1 MIAKT
6 GDASAGRGRRST
18 FTISDAEESSE
29 GDTDDSQQP
38 SAKIRVHSKSSSA
51 TTTTKAGRDTSG
63 VSKRALNGNAAGT
76 RRSSGSCSDRSTSRL
91 IGITRGE
98 ERSDSCKKFITG
110 FGVITAMIGFMVLVF
125 IQYEANSPSIL
136 NKDPEYWGKTLKSLR
151 DEMKVLKQEFAAQ
164 DKRSW
169 ALISSSVQG
178 ILKEDPSQPAV
189 LLFASTE
196 KTRAIS
202 ECLAVKVAQLG
213 SGILGKVPPPK
224 RPSDASQYLTK
235 ADLFRRMDKE
245 LASRGAF
252 VLGRLETLSGDVAMA
267 LHGICD
273 NLNAPQKQAVV
284 VMLLE
289 LPDTTDDAEGNL
301 NVEYVVENMLTM
313 KWQDQLDV
321 DKISPILSR
330 ITASVVWIKEENKNS
345 CA

>member
-6 GDASAGRGRRST
+6 GDESAGRGRRST
-18 FTISDAEESSE
+18 FTISDEEDSSE

-51 TTTTKAGRDTSG
+51 TTSKAGRDTSG
-63 VSKRALNGNAAGT
+63 VSKRALNGNAK
-76 RRSSGSCSDRSTSRL
+76 RSIRSSGSFSDRSTSGL
-91 IGITRGE
+91 IGITRRE
-98 ERSDSCKKFITG
+98 ERSDSCKKFVTG
-110 FGVITAMIGFMVLVF
+110 FGVITAMFGFMVLVF
-125 IQYEANSPSIL
+125 IQYEANSSSIL
-136 NKDPEYWGKTLKSLR
+136 TKDPEYWGKTLKSFR
-151 DEMKVLKQEFAAQ
+151 NEMKVLKQEFVAQ

-189 LLFASTE
+189 LLFVSTE

-213 SGILGKVPPPK
+213 SGVLGKVPPSK
-224 RPSDASQYLTK
+224 RPNDASQFLTK

-252 VLGRLETLSGDVAMA
+252 VLDRLETLSGNVAMA

-284 VMLLE
+284 VMLLV
-289 LPDTTDDAEGNL
+289 LPDIPDDVERNQ
-301 NVEYVVENMLTM
+301 NVGDVVENMLTV
-313 KWQDQLDV
+313 KWQEQLDV

-330 ITASVVWIKEENKNS
+330 ITATLIWVKEERKNS